1 MVPLDKGGSDQRSKK
16 QIGLILK
23 IKTTESRI
31 CHDFWPEWAEGQD
44 RKDRGRSKSEGGRLA
59 RHVQFDTCIRQSR
72 GDANE
77 GVG

>member
-31 CHDFWPEWAEGQD
+31 MP
-44 RKDRGRSKSEGGRLA
+44 
-59 RHVQFDTCIRQSR
+59 
-72 GDANE
+72 
-77 GVG
+77 